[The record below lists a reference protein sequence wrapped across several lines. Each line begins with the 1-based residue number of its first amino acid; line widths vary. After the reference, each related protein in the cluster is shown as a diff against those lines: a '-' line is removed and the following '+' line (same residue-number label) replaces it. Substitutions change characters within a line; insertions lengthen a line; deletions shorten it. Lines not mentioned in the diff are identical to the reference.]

1 MCGGEPAGRPFE
13 HARVV
18 LDPVAEPELPHHLHV
33 VLGPLANPVRL
44 EQLALGLELLD
55 LGLELA
61 PQAAHRGLDRRL
73 RRHVLRGGKDREIVE
88 LRVDL
93 AGEGVEMRDLLD
105 LVAEERD
112 PIRGLRR
119 RGLHLDHITLDPEA
133 TPSEQRVVADVLRVD
148 QLAEELVA
156 VVLLPHRQVDE
167 PLLVLLGRAEAVDA
181 RDRGDDHRVAARQE
195 RRGGGVPETVDV
207 VVAGR
212 VLLDV
217 EIGLR
222 NVRLRLVVVVV
233 GDEVLDGVRREELAE
248 LVAQL
253 RRERLVVRDH
263 EGRSLQL
270 LDQPRHR
277 RRLPRARRAEERLE
291 PVACFERGGQLG
303 DRVWL
308 IAGGRVVGG
317 DAELGHPA
325 SLAKSGEHLFAS
337 GPVPLP
343 LRVGRYP
350 AGSLA
355 SRALARST
363 SSSVPPQIVHR

>member
-1 MCGGEPAGRPFE
+1 MSYS
-13 HARVV
+13 
-18 LDPVAEPELPHHLHV
+18 
-33 VLGPLANPVRL
+33 VRWRIRC
-44 EQLALGLELLD
+44 APGLELLD
-55 LGLELA
+55 LGLELS

-73 RRHVLRGGKDREIVE
+73 RRHVLRGGEDREVVE

-93 AGEGVEMRDLLD
+93 AGERIEMRDLLD

-112 PIRGLRR
+112 PIRRLRR
-119 RGLHLDHITLDPEA
+119 RGLHLYHIPFDPKA
-133 TPSEQRVVADVLRVD
+133 TPSEQRVVADVLGVD

-167 PLLVLLGRAEAVDA
+167 PLLVLLRRAEAVDA
-181 RDRGDDHRVAARQE
+181 RDRRDDHRVAARE
-195 RRGGGVPETVDV
+195 KRRRCRVTETIDV

-233 GDEVLDGVRREELAE
+233 GDEVLDGVCGEELAE

-253 RRERLVVRDH
+253 RRQRLVVRDH
-263 EGRSLQL
+263 EGRALQL
-270 LDQPRHR
+270 LDQPRHGR
-277 RRLPRARRAEERLE
+277 GLSRAGRSEQRLE
-291 PVACFERGGQLG
+291 PVPRFERGGQLG

-317 DAELGHPA
+317 DAKLGHG
-325 SLAKSGEHLFAS
+325 L
-337 GPVPLP
+337 
-343 LRVGRYP
+343 
-350 AGSLA
+350 
-355 SRALARST
+355 
-363 SSSVPPQIVHR
+363 